1 VRDTAGARTALAGA
15 VLLLMAGC
23 TVAVSGLRPKSPALS
38 TDATEFVAVES
49 LQPVLR
55 WEAFPTARDY
65 RIDRDGW
72 PYRAQNIRY
81 DIQIFHA
88 AEDYPGTLIYRRK
101 DLPERWHQVEERLTP
116 ATRYFWTVRARFEL
130 GGEPRVTEWGCILP
144 AEPTLREMAYR
155 TPRTP
160 SPFYYRFRTPAP

>member
-1 VRDTAGARTALAGA
+1 MRDTAGARVALAGVA
-15 VLLLMAGC
+15 LFVAAGC
-23 TVAVSGLRPKSPALS
+23 AVAVSGLRPEFPALG
-38 TDATEFVAVES
+38 TDPTEFVMVES

-65 RIDRDGW
+65 RIERGGW

-81 DIQIFHA
+81 DIQIFRA
-88 AEDYPGTLIYRRK
+88 EEDYPAQLIYRRK
-101 DLPERWHQVEERLTP
+101 DLPEPRHQVEEPLTA
-116 ATRYFWTVRARFEL
+116 ATRYFWSVRARFDL

-144 AEPTLREMAYR
+144 AEPSLREMAYR

-160 SPFYYRFRTPAP
+160 NPFYYRFRTPAP

>member
-1 VRDTAGARTALAGA
+1 MRGAAGVRAMLAGA
-15 VLLLMAGC
+15 VVLLAAGC
-23 TVAVSGLRPKSPALS
+23 TVTVSGLRPESPALG

-81 DIQIFHA
+81 DLQIFRA
-88 AEDYPGTLIYRRK
+88 EEDYPGALIYRRK

>member
-1 VRDTAGARTALAGA
+1 MRDRAGARVALAGVA
-15 VLLLMAGC
+15 LLLAAGC
-23 TVAVSGLRPKSPALS
+23 TVAVSGLRPESPALG

-55 WEAFPTARDY
+55 WEAFPTGRDY
-65 RIDRDGW
+65 QLR
-72 PYRAQNIRY
+72 RAQNIRY
-81 DIQIFHA
+81 DLQIFRA
-88 AEDYPGTLIYRRK
+88 EEDYPGALIYRRK

-116 ATRYFWTVRARFEL
+116 AARYFWTVRARFEL
-130 GGEPRVTEWGCILP
+130 DGEPRVTEWGCILP